1 MRQPLK
7 YAFYTCFLLS
17 LFYSAVCQ
25 RPEMVLP
32 VGHTA
37 AIREAQFSRDGKKVI
52 TVSDDGTAK
61 LWDVATGM
69 LLKDFKA
76 FNDASLATI
85 KAARFTPDGNFIVVI
100 YDAGLI
106 MIFDVATNKE
116 YSQYYKGG
124 YISDSTKIDQ
134 WAPNGKKTY
143 PVTVA
148 RVLGIYSEAN
158 GQLGR
163 LYKDEGDSLGGQLIF
178 RPDVNKIALDT
189 FNRQENYSRA
199 DVYNSKTG
207 EGLYTLDKLVYN
219 PLDTVF
225 FFSPDGRKIIAPETD
240 GTVKVRSAASASVL
254 LQLKGFKE
262 RVNIARFSADG
273 RKIVTGS
280 NHTLRI
286 WDAGSGVL
294 LKNIKGFTGSIYTAL
309 FSPDGTRML
318 AASGDSTAAIWDVVT
333 GKLLVNVENPHQL
346 LTRMQFS
353 PDGKS
358 LVSIAA
364 DNTAKIWDSFSG
376 KMIAQLKG
384 YTNAVTAAEFSR
396 DGKRLRIFSSYGAM
410 VFDIQNGRFTI
421 DRNATPVK
429 KKRLIIKNN
438 ADTLVEKDSQ
448 YEISP
453 DGNTRVLWVAN
464 VINYMAGKFKK
475 QELDTAEIYDE
486 QTSNPFGANG
496 PPLPDSGKGYG
507 GGLGLTDFVRSIS
520 FSPDSKKIL
529 INCRDNTVSLYDLEL
544 GVPVFTFFAL
554 DSTDYLALLPAGYY
568 LGTQGAAKLL
578 HYVTSDLKIISF
590 AQLDV
595 NYNRPHLVLQAIGA
609 TDSTVL
615 NTFRNAYY
623 KRIKKLGIDT
633 LALNDSISVPE
644 ADFANRKT
652 IAAEQKSEL
661 LSLHINAIARNSPL
675 NRFNVWI
682 NEVPLYGQ
690 HGLPVRSSPAG
701 RFDTTVLVRL
711 CQGEN
716 RIETTVTAVNGSES
730 FRMPLLL
737 NYQPPAPVKEN
748 TLFVGIGID
757 RFADARHNL
766 RYCSKDIRDL
776 ALALK
781 DKYGS
786 SITIDTLFNES
797 VTVENVKALKRRLQQ
812 TGVNDKIIVSYSGHG
827 LLNAAYDYFLSTYAV
842 NFKNPEENGLRYDEL
857 EGLLDG
863 IPARRK
869 LMLIDACHSGELDK
883 ETLLQQKE
891 GNTGGS
897 TAAAPAGPEMV
908 NTSSVDIVEIAN
920 DGENETNR
928 QLTNSFELMQ
938 NLFVNVGKSTG
949 ATIISAAAGTE
960 FALELGNL
968 KNGVFTYC
976 VMEALKTHPVM
987 KVSELR
993 KIVSAGVE
1001 KLTNGMQ
1008 KPTSRNESIAVD
1020 WNIW

>member
-1 MRQPLK
+1 MRQQLK
-7 YAFYTCFLLS
+7 YVFYTCLLLA
-17 LFYSAVCQ
+17 LFHRAVSQ

-37 AIREAQFSRDGKKVI
+37 AIRETQFSRDGKKIV

-61 LWDVATGM
+61 LWDIATGM
-69 LLKDFKA
+69 LLKDVKA

-106 MIFDVATNKE
+106 MIWDLTTNRE
-116 YSQYYKGG
+116 YSQYYKEG
-124 YISDSTKIDQ
+124 YISDTTHIDQ
-134 WAPNGKKTY
+134 FGANGKRTGSIR
-143 PVTVA
+143 VGA
-148 RVLGIYSEAN
+148 VLGIHSERN
-158 GQLGR
+158 HEISR
-163 LYKDEGDSLGGQLIF
+163 LYKDDGDGLSGQLIF

-189 FNRQENYSRA
+189 FNQQENYSRA

-225 FFSPDGRKIIAPETD
+225 FFSPDGKRIIAPETD
-240 GTVKVRSAASASVL
+240 ATVKIRSAASGRVL
-254 LQLKGFKE
+254 LQLKGFNE

-280 NHTLRI
+280 NHTVRI
-286 WDAGSGVL
+286 WDAGSGAL
-294 LKNIKGFTGSIYTAL
+294 LKNIKGFTGGIYTAL
-309 FSPDGTRML
+309 FSPDGKRVI
-318 AASGDSTAAIWDVVT
+318 AASDDSSAAVWDIVT
-333 GKLLVNVENPHQL
+333 GKLLATLKDAHHL

-358 LVSIAA
+358 LVAVAA

-376 KMIAQLKG
+376 KMISHLKG
-384 YTNAVTAAEFSR
+384 YTNAVTAAEFSK
-396 DGKRLRIFSSYGAM
+396 DGKKVSIFSPYGAM
-410 VFDIQNGRFTI
+410 VFDIKNGSFTI
-421 DRNATPVK
+421 DRDAVPVK
-429 KKRLIIKNN
+429 KQRLIVTDKG
-438 ADTLVEKDSQ
+438 DTLAEKNSQ

-453 DGNTRVLWVAN
+453 DKSTRVHWIAN
-464 VINYMAGKFKK
+464 IINYIQGKFTK
-475 QELDTAEIYDE
+475 QDLDTVEIYGE

-496 PPLPDSGKGYG
+496 PPLPDSGIGYQG
-507 GGLGLTDFVRSIS
+507 ALGLTDFVSGIR
-520 FSPDSKKIL
+520 FSADSKKIL

-544 GVPVFTFFAL
+544 GVTVFTFFAL
-554 DSTDYLALLPAGYY
+554 DSTDYLVLLPAGYY

-595 NYNRPHLVLQAIGA
+595 NYNRPHLVLQAIGG

-644 ADFANRKT
+644 ADFANRKS
-652 IAAEQKSEL
+652 IAAEQKNEL
-661 LSLHINAIARNSPL
+661 LSLHVNATARNSPL

-690 HGLPVRSSPAG
+690 RGLPVRSSPAG

-711 CQGEN
+711 SQGEN

-730 FRMPLLL
+730 FRIPLQL
-737 NYQPPAPVKEN
+737 NYHPPAPVKEN

-766 RYCSKDIRDL
+766 RYCSKDIHDL
-776 ALALK
+776 AIALK

-842 NFKNPEENGLRYDEL
+842 NFKKPEENGLRYDEL
-857 EGLLDG
+857 ENLLDS

-883 ETLLQQKE
+883 DALLQQKE
-891 GNTGGS
+891 GNTAGS
-897 TAAAPAGPEMV
+897 GAVVPAGPEMV

-920 DGENETNR
+920 AGEDEVNT
-928 QLTNSFELMQ
+928 QLKNSFELMQ
-938 NLFVNVGKSTG
+938 SLFVNVGKSTG

-960 FALELGNL
+960 FALEMGNL

-976 VMEALKTHPVM
+976 VMDALRNHPVM
-987 KVSELR
+987 KISELKR
-993 KIVSAGVE
+993 IVGAGVE